1 MARGQLTF
9 FLLLCPLT
17 WHWADILRGSGKK
30 TDLSLLTAVHCT
42 AEPIK
47 LKVQFD
53 TAFIYTVDKR
63 EGGEGACV
71 PAFVCR

>member
-1 MARGQLTF
+1 MSSDKAVGR
-9 FLLLCPLT
+9 
-17 WHWADILRGSGKK
+17 HSSGLWKK
-30 TDLSLLTAVHCT
+30 NPDLSLLTAVHCT

-71 PAFVCR
+71 SAFVCR